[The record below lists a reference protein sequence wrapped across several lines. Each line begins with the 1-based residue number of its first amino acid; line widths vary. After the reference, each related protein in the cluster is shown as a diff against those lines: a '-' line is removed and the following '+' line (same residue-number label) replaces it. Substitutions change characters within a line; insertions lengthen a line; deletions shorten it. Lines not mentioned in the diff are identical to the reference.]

1 MIFKKNRDWA
11 ESEGCDISF
20 LFKTFKILINW
31 VTYSVNLIQLESRN
45 DFYCTVSYIFFLHE
59 IWRRRVENNITALCY
74 FHQHVWKFSREHSPV
89 SQESFYAF
97 SCFLVRSSKPAFEAG
112 FFQFQCR
119 KLRWWRSG
127 PWSPILSS
135 ENQDSHQAYL
145 CLIRMWALHHCFSPQ
160 TTDI

>member
-31 VTYSVNLIQLESRN
+31 VTYSVNLIQLESWN
-45 DFYCTVSYIFFLHE
+45 DFYCTVSYIFFLRE
-59 IWRRRVENNITALCY
+59 IWRRRVENNIIALCY